1 MLGDFSNFGQVSE
14 SINSILNCLRDDF
27 PHSKKVLE
35 NLEVG
40 IPLGMLIRK
49 SGDRKLLRVIRVL
62 WSFSY

>member
-1 MLGDFSNFGQVSE
+1 M
-14 SINSILNCLRDDF
+14 NSILNCLKDGV

-40 IPLGMLIRK
+40 IPLGMLIRE
-49 SGDRKLLRVIRVL
+49 SGDRKFLRVIRVL